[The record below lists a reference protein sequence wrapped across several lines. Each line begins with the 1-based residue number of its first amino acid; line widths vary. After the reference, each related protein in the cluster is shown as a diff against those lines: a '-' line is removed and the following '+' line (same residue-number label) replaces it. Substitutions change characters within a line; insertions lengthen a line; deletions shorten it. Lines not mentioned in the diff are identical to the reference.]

1 MTTTKKR
8 GSVGG
13 TKASRKNDRIS
24 GLPDDILGTIISL
37 LPTKD
42 GARTQAIAR
51 RWRPLW
57 RSAPLNLHVDYSLC
71 QDGSKRCSI
80 VSKILSNHLAPTRRF
95 YFNDVLRHECAHLYK
110 EVKRYTEDPAAQI
123 ESWLCSGALANLEEL
138 DISFG
143 ILKCT
148 RKTCFRPLPPC
159 VLRQCASTVVVAR
172 IGFCSIGKEMP
183 PWPCFPFLKQLTL
196 RFVSIS
202 EDVFLGMLSSC
213 HALESLYICK
223 FYDVGCLRVSSP
235 SLRSL
240 GIGRLYLEKEEEL
253 IIEDTPFLER
263 LLLCSREVK
272 GVIRIIRAPKLEIFG
287 PLWCC
292 ISRIEIESLVFQVVL
307 AS

>member
-1 MTTTKKR
+1 
-8 GSVGG
+8 
-13 TKASRKNDRIS
+13 
-24 GLPDDILGTIISL
+24 
-37 LPTKD
+37 
-42 GARTQAIAR
+42 
-51 RWRPLW
+51 
-57 RSAPLNLHVDYSLC
+57 
-71 QDGSKRCSI
+71 
-80 VSKILSNHLAPTRRF
+80 
-95 YFNDVLRHECAHLYK
+95 
-110 EVKRYTEDPAAQI
+110 
-123 ESWLCSGALANLEEL
+123 
-138 DISFG
+138 
-143 ILKCT
+143 
-148 RKTCFRPLPPC
+148 
-159 VLRQCASTVVVAR
+159 
-172 IGFCSIGKEMP
+172 
-183 PWPCFPFLKQLTL
+183 
-196 RFVSIS
+196 
-202 EDVFLGMLSSC
+202 MLSSC